1 MDKIPEDI
9 QYKIYKYKHQLEYK
23 DVMDD
28 LLQKR
33 ILCRYNLSL
42 SAVRRMM
49 YCSRDGVLVTCLNI
63 DNIDVIGSDMY
74 YWLQLQLQPKFILK
88 YYFKK
93 KIRNAHMI
101 FVESNE
107 SVILVDLIKDFKNSN
122 SKLI

>member
-1 MDKIPEDI
+1 MDKLPEDI

-49 YCSRDGVLVTCLNI
+49 YCSHDGVLVTCLNI
-63 DNIDVIGSDMY
+63 DNIDVISSEI
-74 YWLQLQLQPKFILK
+74 LKVINKKFIS
-88 YYFKK
+88 
-93 KIRNAHMI
+93 H
-101 FVESNE
+101 
-107 SVILVDLIKDFKNSN
+107 
-122 SKLI
+122 